1 MNIIDSTLNKCKIT
15 QIELRKH
22 HDLVTFIKTYYQ
34 ERVYSF
40 QAIIIYI
47 FIIILQL

>member
-22 HDLVTFIKTYYQ
+22 HDLVTFIETHCQ
-34 ERVYSF
+34 ERAYSF

-47 FIIILQL
+47 FIIIL

>member
-1 MNIIDSTLNKCKIT
+1 MNIIDSTLNKCETT

-22 HDLVTFIKTYYQ
+22 HDLIAFIETHCQ
-34 ERVYSF
+34 ERAYSF

-47 FIIILQL
+47 FIIIL